1 MPRFSTIAD
10 LTHYVDDH
18 VGPLADHEEYREE
31 IVAEIVH
38 RICAASVA
46 HDLEY
51 GQDWSAPLEEA
62 FGTDNW
68 IEVLGEVC
76 EEISAEYAQRVDVSL
91 SPEDVATIACGHTT
105 EEVILALRMFAM
117 IRYPVAEISVR
128 VGPPFVD
135 SWAVVDGCETLGS
148 QLIQAFLEVQHETDD
163 VVQPDDD

>member
-1 MPRFSTIAD
+1 MPQFSAITD
-10 LTHYVDDH
+10 LTHYVNDH
-18 VGPLADHEEYREE
+18 VGPLADHEQYRNE
-31 IVAEIVH
+31 IVAEIAQ
-38 RICAASVA
+38 RIRSAAFS
-46 HDLEY
+46 HDLEW

-62 FGTDNW
+62 FGADNW

-105 EEVILALRMFAM
+105 EEVIFALRMFAM
-117 IRYPVAEISVR
+117 IRHPVAEISVR
-128 VGPPFVD
+128 VGPPFID
-135 SWAVVDGCETLGS
+135 SWATVDGCETLGI